1 MSMNSIDRYKNII
14 NSAKSYYLSST
25 SQIKNIKSGDDYFDF
40 TWCPGFNQEINLW
53 SFWQNGY
60 RDNVTSDMSAEILLV
75 GQDYGSYIEDGV
87 FMPMISKCMEGSCNS
102 TEEYVTYI
110 RNSKKRNDTDINL
123 LELFEVLGEEYKA
136 DIKNPRLFF
145 TNLCL
150 GYRSCE
156 KISGGNISK
165 QMKHDSAYLK
175 ELIDI
180 LRPKVVICL
189 GALTYTCAVE
199 GLVDDAELTDA
210 IKKQISLIKNS
221 FITALDSHTNHIRIE
236 CEDYGYE
243 IFALSHPGFMGTSNR
258 KRYTKNTS
266 LKRLSALEILK
277 KDWELIRKYLSEK

>member
-25 SQIKNIKSGDDYFDF
+25 SQIKNIKSGNDYFDF
-40 TWCPGFNQEINLW
+40 TWCPGFNHEINLW

-60 RDNVTSDMSAEILLV
+60 RDDVTRKMSAEILLV

-87 FMPMISKCMEGSCNS
+87 FIPMISKCLEGKCNS
-102 TEEYVTYI
+102 TEEYVSYI
-110 RNSKKRNDTDINL
+110 RNSKKRNDTDRNL

-156 KISGGNISK
+156 KISGGNVSE
-165 QMKHDSAYLK
+165 QMRHDSIYLK

-199 GLVDDAELTDA
+199 GLVEKIELNDK
-210 IKKQISLIKNS
+210 IKKQLSLINNS
-221 FITALDSHTNHIRIE
+221 FINALDSYDNHIHIE

-243 IFALSHPGFMGTSNR
+243 IFALSHPGFMGTNNR
-258 KRYTKNTS
+258 KRYTKSIS
-266 LKRLSALEILK
+266 LKKLTAVEILK
-277 KDWELIRKYLSEK
+277 KDWESIRNYLSE

>member
-1 MSMNSIDRYKNII
+1 MTNIERYKNII
-14 NSAKSYYLSST
+14 NLAKNYYMGNSPEY
-25 SQIKNIKSGDDYFDF
+25 KNIKSGKGWFNL
-40 TWCPGFNQEINLW
+40 TWCPNFDQEINLW

-60 RDNVTSDMSAEILLV
+60 RDNVTGDMSAEILLV

-87 FMPMISKCMEGSCNS
+87 FIPMISKCMEGSCNS
-102 TEEYVTYI
+102 TEEYVSYI

-123 LELFEVLGEEYKA
+123 LELFEVLGEEYRA

-199 GLVDDAELTDA
+199 GLVDDAELNDT
-210 IKKQISLIKNS
+210 IKKQLSLIKKS
-221 FITALDSHTNHIRIE
+221 FISALDSCDNHIRIE

-277 KDWELIRKYLSEK
+277 KDWVLIRNYLSAK